1 MANRLKQVSFL
12 GWVED
17 LDTVLLNYQFL
28 LSPTPFGAGL
38 KGKVLQSINNGVICL
53 CSSIA
58 SEGIDIER
66 RSLLM
71 HLNSER
77 EYLNT
82 IESILNNGEI
92 LEKEQSVQ
100 SELLH
105 HFSGFSNDS
114 WIAHLTIDRNSNAS
128 EILKQVM
135 RHSTINS
142 TENLGKYLTLKTNKN

>member
-1 MANRLKQVSFL
+1 
-12 GWVED
+12 
-17 LDTVLLNYQFL
+17 
-28 LSPTPFGAGL
+28 
-38 KGKVLQSINNGVICL
+38 VICL
-53 CSSIA
+53 CTSVA
-58 SEGIDIER
+58 SEGIDMES
-66 RSLLM
+66 RSLFM

-82 IESILNNGEI
+82 IESILNNSEI
-92 LEKEQSVQ
+92 LEREQSIQ

-105 HFSGFSNDS
+105 HFSDFSNDS
-114 WIAHLTIDRNSNAS
+114 WIANLTVEKNSKAL